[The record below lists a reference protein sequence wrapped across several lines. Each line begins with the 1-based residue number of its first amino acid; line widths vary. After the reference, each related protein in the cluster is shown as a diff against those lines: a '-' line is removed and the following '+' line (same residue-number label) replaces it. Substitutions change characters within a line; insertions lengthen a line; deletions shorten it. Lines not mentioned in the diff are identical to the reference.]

1 MEVHGKN
8 IKKKI
13 RGFIVSFN
21 IVTAVFGSL
30 LGFTIHKSSEVFRD
44 ELIEPIMKE
53 LFFKNDINIKFFN
66 TSINISKLLY
76 EIFRLIVIILLLFI
90 LYIIFKTYMGD
101 TLFPRSKTNILL
113 NDILIEL
120 KKEKSKKNKK

>member
-1 MEVHGKN
+1 M
-8 IKKKI
+8 
-13 RGFIVSFN
+13 
-21 IVTAVFGSL
+21 TAVFGSL